1 MSEKIIFMGTPNFS
15 IPTLERLI
23 QSNYKLLCVYSQP
36 PKKSS
41 RGQKIN
47 KSPVNLYA
55 ERLNLTIR
63 TPNDLNSEEEFNY
76 FKKLSP
82 DVVVVVAYGQ
92 IIPEKFLKLP
102 KKGFINVHASLLPRW
117 RGAAP
122 IQRSIINS
130 DKETGIS
137 IMKIVK
143 ELDSGPVMSQF
154 KIKLNEKITS
164 EELTNQLSNLGSK
177 LLMESLKLLFNN
189 KEIFIEQDHSKA
201 TYAKKISKQEAKI
214 LWNDSAKNI
223 LSKINGLSPYPGA
236 IFEFK
241 NIKYK
246 ILKAEISEK
255 EGNIASVLDE
265 ELIVGCGE
273 KSIKVLEIQKQGK
286 NKMKINEFLL
296 GNKFLKG
303 SILK

>member
-63 TPNDLNSEEEFNY
+63 TPNNLNSEEEFNY